1 MTKNEY
7 LDRFKLNIEKAKEAG
22 IEHIHYCT
30 TFALYVDIC
39 KPAIERLNLMGD
51 IKSLTVEG
59 PIGDD
64 YGYVEFDLPLEAAI
78 KLESDEVIL
87 NTMVEITKM

>member
-1 MTKNEY
+1 MTKDEY
-7 LDRFKLNIEKAKEAG
+7 LHRFKLNIEKAKEAG
-22 IEHIHYCT
+22 IEHIHYMT
-30 TFALYVDIC
+30 KLSLYVDIC

-51 IKSLTVEG
+51 IKSLTIEG

-87 NTMVEITKM
+87 NEMSGIAKM